1 VHAQY
6 ALTEIADDCRH
17 STMFARMAS
26 SIGCPAYG
34 PVPWLR
40 KLAKL
45 LPTISYSPARY
56 GAILVAEEVLDR
68 LQREQQGP
76 GVYCLVL
83 SFQVSQH
90 GPAGSGSRGCRWLV
104 SWVVP
109 RWMVDAIGG
118 TVPHAGRS
126 RPSCPV

>member
-1 VHAQY
+1 
-6 ALTEIADDCRH
+6 
-17 STMFARMAS
+17 MFARMAS

-45 LPTISYSPARY
+45 LPTISTARY

-76 GVYCLVL
+76 GVYCLGFV
-83 SFQVSQH
+83 VS
-90 GPAGSGSRGCRWLV
+90 G
-104 SWVVP
+104 
-109 RWMVDAIGG
+109 
-118 TVPHAGRS
+118 
-126 RPSCPV
+126 